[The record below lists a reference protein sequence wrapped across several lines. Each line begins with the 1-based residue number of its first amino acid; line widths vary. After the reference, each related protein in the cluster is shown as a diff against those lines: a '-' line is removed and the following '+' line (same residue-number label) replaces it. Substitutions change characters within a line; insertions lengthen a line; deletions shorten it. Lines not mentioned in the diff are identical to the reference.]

1 VGEEGVKKG
10 GGGKIKTLGIRLVL
24 NDTSYM
30 FLLLIS
36 GCSFNLLEITE
47 SNKVT
52 TTIVI
57 V

>member
-1 VGEEGVKKG
+1 
-10 GGGKIKTLGIRLVL
+10 
-24 NDTSYM
+24 M

-36 GCSFNLLEITE
+36 GCSFNILEIIK
-47 SNKVT
+47 SNKIT

>member
-1 VGEEGVKKG
+1 
-10 GGGKIKTLGIRLVL
+10 
-24 NDTSYM
+24 M

-36 GCSFNLLEITE
+36 GCSFNILEVIE
-47 SNKVT
+47 SNKIT